1 MRRKQMT
8 SRELIEK
15 LKQYPDAYVYVNH
28 EPNIEDEFVVA
39 KSDTDNILL
48 VPIAD
53 LKELK
58 ICQEF
63 SVEEF

>member
-1 MRRKQMT
+1 MT
-8 SRELIEK
+8 TKELIAK
-15 LKQYPDAYVYVNH
+15 LKQYPDSYVYINK

-48 VPIAD
+48 VP
-53 LKELK
+53 LHQVEELK

>member
-1 MRRKQMT
+1 MT
-8 SRELIEK
+8 IRQLIEK
-15 LKQYPDAYVYVNH
+15 LKQYPDAYVYINR
-28 EPNIEDEFVVA
+28 EKNIEDEFVVA
-39 KSDTDNILL
+39 KSDTDNILI
-48 VPIAD
+48 VPTAD

>member
-1 MRRKQMT
+1 MF

-15 LKQYPDAYVYVNH
+15 LKQYPDAYIYINH
-28 EPNIEDEFVVA
+28 EQNIEDEFVVA

-48 VPIAD
+48 VPTAK

-63 SVEEF
+63 SVEEI